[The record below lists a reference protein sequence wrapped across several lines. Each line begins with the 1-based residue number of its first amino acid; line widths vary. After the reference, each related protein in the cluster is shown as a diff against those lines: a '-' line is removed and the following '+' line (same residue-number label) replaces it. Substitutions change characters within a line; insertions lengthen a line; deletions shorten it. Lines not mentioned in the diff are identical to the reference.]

1 MATRVVSGT
10 IYHLGTNTPW
20 SGLTIRFETLGE
32 IIFGG
37 KVYPPDF
44 VTAVT
49 DSTGA
54 FSVTLA
60 VPDTGTAPYMITYPG
75 RQPIVA
81 NLGSGA
87 PTTLDAL
94 AVL

>member
-20 SGLTIRFETLGE
+20 SGLTIKFETMAE
-32 IIFGG
+32 IIFSG

-54 FSVTLA
+54 FSVTLG
-60 VPDTGTAPYMITYPG
+60 VPDTGTAPYTISFANV
-75 RQPIVA
+75 QQIAV
-81 NLGSGA
+81 NLGAGA

-94 AVL
+94 AVQ